1 MNDLLNEAEVA
12 EILDC
17 EPSTVQEKAR
27 LGELPAIK
35 FGRSWRFPRVALL
48 ESLNARALANKPKP
62 APKKGVQQL
71 PALRRMPPALPSME
85 IQGGSV

>member
-1 MNDLLNEAEVA
+1 MNDVLNEAEVA

-48 ESLNARALANKPKP
+48 ESLNARALANKPKAAP
-62 APKKGVQQL
+62 ARGVQQR
-71 PALRRMPPALPSME
+71 PALRRMPPAMPNA
-85 IQGGSV
+85 GAVR

>member
-1 MNDLLNEAEVA
+1 MNDVLNEAEVA

-17 EPSTVQEKAR
+17 EPSTVQENAR

-35 FGRSWRFPRVALL
+35 FGRSGRFPRVALL
-48 ESLNARALANKPKP
+48 ESLNARALANKPKA
-62 APKKGVQQL
+62 APVKAVQI
-71 PALRRMPPALPSME
+71 AAVRRRPPALPSMD

>member
-1 MNDLLNEAEVA
+1 MNDVLNEAEVA

-48 ESLNARALANKPKP
+48 ESLNARALANKPKRS
-62 APKKGVQQL
+62 PKRVGNGLMCLQQ
-71 PALRRMPPALPSME
+71 PKP
-85 IQGGSV
+85 